1 MKDEL
6 YSTPS
11 TRVVNINYET
21 PLDSKVKFKS
31 YTLANYWMDLLCD
44 NAGGVLVSMWWAV
57 SDASGGATAKEEVD
71 KIEKKLIRRLDWN
84 NKYKVVSIK
93 VPFRKVCQKDSL
105 KRFCSKSLL
114 NFDRLENECLLH
126 IHSTSSISHVIQ
138 RFLCICSWKDWNR
151 LIPQPQYFVIL
162 D

>member
-21 PLDSKVKFKS
+21 PLDSKVKLKS

-57 SDASGGATAKEEVD
+57 SDASGGATAKGEVD
-71 KIEKKLIRRLDWN
+71 KIEKNLIRRLDWN
-84 NKYKVVSIK
+84 NKYLKLSVLKCHLEKFVKKIFSN
-93 VPFRKVCQKDSL
+93 DSA
-105 KRFCSKSLL
+105 L
-114 NFDRLENECLLH
+114 NR
-126 IHSTSSISHVIQ
+126 S
-138 RFLCICSWKDWNR
+138 
-151 LIPQPQYFVIL
+151 
-162 D
+162 